1 MIRNCFLCSKSCV
14 VYSRNKLNG
23 GLVTTMSDCLSN
35 STHSALLKSP
45 SLSRG
50 VHSLC
55 LLVLSC
61 FEISSSVKEPSPS
74 TSPTSLI
81 MNLLAVI
88 FERPFDL
95 VRVLS
100 SPNNP
105 NCVLATGEGL

>member
-14 VYSRNKLNG
+14 IYSRNKLNG

-35 STHSALLKSP
+35 STHSSLLKSP
-45 SLSRG
+45 SPSSG
-50 VHSLC
+50 VHSLF

-61 FEISSSVKEPSPS
+61 FAISSSVKEPSPS

-81 MNLLAVI
+81 INLLAVI
-88 FERPFDL
+88 LGRPFDF
-95 VRVLS
+95 VSVLS

-105 NCVLATGEGL
+105 SCVLATGDGL